1 VLDVD
6 VRIEE
11 TEVKEIKELKE
22 VVDLMQR
29 SNIEIK
35 NVAAIIY
42 LKKN

>member
-1 VLDVD
+1 MLDVD

-35 NVAAIIY
+35 KCCSYYI
-42 LKKN
+42 